1 VAVDKALAVRDLS
14 KRYGDVTALRNV
26 SFEVE
31 RGEQILVFG
40 HIGSGKSTLF
50 KCIVGLARCVGEI
63 SVYGVREVKRIKKLV
78 GYSPQETV
86 LEPGW
91 RVASVVRYFAELKDV
106 EVDVEKFL
114 GGLGLADKA
123 RARVDELSG
132 GMRRLLTVALA
143 FLGDPP
149 VMLFDEPLNDLDI
162 EARRAFLETLSE
174 LRREDKTVLVASHD
188 YSPFLARVDRVLVL
202 NRGEIKDIVP
212 PNNFLKY
219 V

>member
-1 VAVDKALAVRDLS
+1 MFHFLVR
-14 KRYGDVTALRNV
+14 
-26 SFEVE
+26 
-31 RGEQILVFG
+31 
-40 HIGSGKSTLF
+40 
-50 KCIVGLARCVGEI
+50 
-63 SVYGVREVKRIKKLV
+63 
-78 GYSPQETV
+78 
-86 LEPGW
+86 
-91 RVASVVRYFAELKDV
+91 
-106 EVDVEKFL
+106 